1 MSYSD
6 YLETPYWRQV
16 SAAVKE
22 RAGFRCQICNS
33 PHDLRAHHRDY
44 RHRGREMEHLDDLTC
59 LCHRCH
65 CLFHGRLPTP
75 PAEEPKLPVSPDKF
89 ILVTESNKGMI
100 YCVKDSYWWFR
111 DNGIDMHKR
120 GWRDRAVGKHIPAYC
135 FRPSK
140 KNR

>member
-44 RHRGREMEHLDDLTC
+44 RHRGRELEHLDDLTC
-59 LCHRCH
+59 LCNNCH
-65 CLFHGRLPTP
+65 SLFHRKLPAPTP
-75 PAEEPKLPVSPDKF
+75 EPKLLVSPHAF
-89 ILVTESNKGMI
+89 VLVTNENKKLLDTR
-100 YCVKDSYWWFR
+100 KDAYWWFR
-111 DNGIDMHKR
+111 DSGIDMHKK
-120 GWRDRAVGKHIPAYC
+120 GWRDRAVGKHVPGYC
-135 FRPSK
+135 FRPAK
-140 KNR
+140 R